1 MNKCI
6 EIIIAVLVLS
16 LFTGCSLKLPETAKP
31 EIRQED
37 TSVPA
42 SEPPRTET
50 ESSPTAPSQ
59 TDDEIEL
66 KLRQMTLKE
75 KVGQLF
81 IVRPDALDL
90 SQTAEQIKDP
100 SADGVKELSN
110 DMADMLDN
118 YPVGGIAMFG
128 KNISTPDQITEFVNS
143 LQNSGNIPLFMAID
157 EEGGLVAR
165 IAGNDAFNVRR
176 YKSAAA
182 VGESGDP
189 AAAAEMGQTIGR
201 YLHQYGFN
209 LDFAPVADVNSNPNN
224 PIIGNRAF
232 SSDADAA
239 AKMAKA
245 MAEGLKK
252 QQVIPT
258 FKHFPGHGDTAEDS
272 HNGIAVSH
280 KSKEEMEICE
290 WRPYE
295 SLSIENCVMV
305 GHIAAPEITGDLTPA
320 SMSYEIVTG
329 ILRQQLSFEGVV
341 LTDALGMGEQM
352 NILRLKPR

>member
-272 HNGIAVSH
+272 HN
-280 KSKEEMEICE
+280 
-290 WRPYE
+290 R
-295 SLSIENCVMV
+295 NC
-305 GHIAAPEITGDLTPA
+305 
-320 SMSYEIVTG
+320 
-329 ILRQQLSFEGVV
+329 
-341 LTDALGMGEQM
+341 GE
-352 NILRLKPR
+352 P